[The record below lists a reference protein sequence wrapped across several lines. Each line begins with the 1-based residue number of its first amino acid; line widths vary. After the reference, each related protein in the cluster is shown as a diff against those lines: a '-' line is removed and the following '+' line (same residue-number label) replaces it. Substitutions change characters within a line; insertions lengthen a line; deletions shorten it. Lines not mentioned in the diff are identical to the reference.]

1 MKIKQIK
8 QNTEANYQTIHGTNI
23 EARKPL
29 RVAFSQV
36 AKVKNDTIDC
46 HYVY

>member
-29 RVAFSQV
+29 KVAFSQM
-36 AKVKNDTIDC
+36 AKVKQNLTAIC
-46 HYVY
+46 I